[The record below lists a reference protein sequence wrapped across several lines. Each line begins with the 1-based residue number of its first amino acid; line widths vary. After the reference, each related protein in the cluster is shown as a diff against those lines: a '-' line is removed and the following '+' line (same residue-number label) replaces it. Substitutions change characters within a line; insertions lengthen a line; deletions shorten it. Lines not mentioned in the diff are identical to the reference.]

1 MIVLDTNVLSELMSS
16 SPNPA
21 VRHWLAQRPSAQLF
35 TTSISMAE
43 ILQGIE
49 LLPRGKRRDG
59 LVVAAQTM
67 FTALFPGR
75 VLPFHEDA
83 ARAFAPIA
91 ANRRTRGRPISLFDA
106 QIAAIT
112 QAHGATLSTRDTS
125 DFEDCG
131 IRLINPWEPAA
142 S

>member
-1 MIVLDTNVLSELMSS
+1 MIVLDTNVLSALMSS
-16 SPNPA
+16 SPEPA
-21 VRHWLAQRPSAQLF
+21 VRHWLGRQASHQLF

-43 ILQGIE
+43 IFQGIE
-49 LLPRGKRRDG
+49 LLPHGKRRDG
-59 LVVAAQTM
+59 LFAAAQTM
-67 FTALFPGR
+67 FTRLFSGR

-91 ANRRTRGRPISLFDA
+91 VKRRTRGRPISLFDA

-112 QAHGATLSTRDTS
+112 QAHGATLSTRDIS
-125 DFEDCG
+125 DFEHCG
-131 IRLINPWEPAA
+131 VQLVNPWAA

>member
-16 SPNPA
+16 SPAPA
-21 VRHWLAQRPSAQLF
+21 VRHWLARQVSPQLF

-49 LLPRGKRRDG
+49 MLPQGKRREG
-59 LVVAAQTM
+59 LSAAAQTM
-67 FTALFPGR
+67 FTGLFLGR
-75 VLPFHEDA
+75 VLPFNEDA

-91 ANRRTRGRPISLFDA
+91 VNRRMHGRPISLFDA
-106 QIAAIT
+106 QIAAIA
-112 QAHGATLSTRDTS
+112 QAHSATLSTRDTA
-125 DFEDCG
+125 DFEHCG
-131 IRLINPWEPAA
+131 VQLINPWAA

>member
-16 SPNPA
+16 SAEPT
-21 VRHWLAQRPSAQLF
+21 VLQWLGGQPGDQLF

-43 ILQGIE
+43 IFQGVE
-49 LLPRGKRRDG
+49 LLPQGKRRAG
-59 LVVAAQTM
+59 LLVAARTM
-67 FTALFPGR
+67 FSEFFPGR
-75 VLPFHEDA
+75 ILPFDEDA

-91 ANRRTRGRPISLFDA
+91 LNRRSQGRPISLFDA

-112 QAHGATLSTRDTS
+112 SAHAATLATRNTA

-131 IRLINPWEPAA
+131 IRLINPWVE
-142 S
+142 

>member
-91 ANRRTRGRPISLFDA
+91 ANRRTRGRPIASLTRKLQPSPKLTA
-106 QIAAIT
+106 RLCPPATPQILKT
-112 QAHGATLSTRDTS
+112 V
-125 DFEDCG
+125 
-131 IRLINPWEPAA
+131 A
-142 S
+142 SAW